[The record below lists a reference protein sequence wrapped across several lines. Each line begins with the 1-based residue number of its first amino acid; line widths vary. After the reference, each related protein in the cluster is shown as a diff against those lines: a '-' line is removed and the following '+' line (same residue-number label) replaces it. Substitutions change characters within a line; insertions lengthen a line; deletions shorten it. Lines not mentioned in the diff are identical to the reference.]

1 MSPRFAAMP
10 GHAEAGVPTS
20 TDRRTTLLYWLVLV
34 ALLCVLVL
42 SINVLVLSSLI
53 RGEAP
58 ANSSSPDDGYQVLE
72 IKMVLVDN
80 ANFPKQSA
88 AIEAVGTFLINGG
101 IDYNN
106 RQYKFRK
113 GEVVVLEAIE
123 EMHGYKFNF
132 WQKDEPRFSGIIVT
146 NRTLTVVMDEHQ
158 VWWINYSR

>member
-1 MSPRFAAMP
+1 MP
-10 GHAEAGVPTS
+10 GHTEAGVPTS

-34 ALLCVLVL
+34 TLLCVLVL

-58 ANSSSPDDGYQVLE
+58 ANSSNPDDGYQILE
-72 IKMVLVDN
+72 VKMVLVDN

-123 EMHGYKFNF
+123 EMYGYRFAF

-146 NRTLTVVMDEHQ
+146 NRTLTVVMSEHQ
-158 VWWINYSR
+158 VWWINYAR